1 MADLTSFATLDPVNG
16 MNEQNPG
23 KVLNLVNGKWT
34 KTSKLRK
41 DIPDPLSGNYFL
53 DIPETEQFL
62 DFIKSFDSCPKSGMH
77 NPLKNIERYL
87 MLGEVCTKASEL
99 MREREIEEFF
109 CRLIQR
115 VMPKIFLFEL
125 VLQLRF

>member
-23 KVLNLVNGKWT
+23 KVLNLVKGKWT

-53 DIPETEQFL
+53 DIPETE
-62 DFIKSFDSCPKSGMH
+62 
-77 NPLKNIERYL
+77 
-87 MLGEVCTKASEL
+87 
-99 MREREIEEFF
+99 
-109 CRLIQR
+109 
-115 VMPKIFLFEL
+115 
-125 VLQLRF
+125 